1 MLGDFRQAA
10 ALSGPLFP
18 HLVQRAV
25 QIRIPQPRGRTQ
37 CPQLADKGGEAER
50 GKGASWGDMALSQD
64 LPGCRQSSPLHS
76 ALGIPADRG
85 FSKERGA
92 CFPIVQKRS
101 QRPGPT
107 PFTSSSQTADTRVTR
122 QGERGQV
129 SWGKPEAFPQPA
141 VHVDLQSPRRL
152 EGSRTFLNLGVLGPT
167 DTSSIRTTSSNSS
180 HLLTPAHTSLH
191 LFTSVHT
198 SSHKLTL
205 AHTSSTGSH
214 QLLQLT
220 PAPPGPSAQIA
231 PPAHTAYI
239 CSHQLTPALPAHASS
254 TRTTNTT
261 SSTSSTSS
269 YQLTPAHTS

>member
-1 MLGDFRQAA
+1 MLSSP
-10 ALSGPLFP
+10 SGNRMPP
-18 HLVQRAV
+18 PSSSDR
-25 QIRIPQPRGRTQ
+25 
-37 CPQLADKGGEAER
+37 LASCR
-50 GKGASWGDMALSQD
+50 SSNVLHRNMFH
-64 LPGCRQSSPLHS
+64 LPGHSPLP
-76 ALGIPADRG
+76 LR
-85 FSKERGA
+85 
-92 CFPIVQKRS
+92 
-101 QRPGPT
+101 
-107 PFTSSSQTADTRVTR
+107 
-122 QGERGQV
+122 
-129 SWGKPEAFPQPA
+129 
-141 VHVDLQSPRRL
+141 
-152 EGSRTFLNLGVLGPT
+152 
-167 DTSSIRTTSSNSS
+167 
-180 HLLTPAHTSLH
+180 LLTPAHTSLH